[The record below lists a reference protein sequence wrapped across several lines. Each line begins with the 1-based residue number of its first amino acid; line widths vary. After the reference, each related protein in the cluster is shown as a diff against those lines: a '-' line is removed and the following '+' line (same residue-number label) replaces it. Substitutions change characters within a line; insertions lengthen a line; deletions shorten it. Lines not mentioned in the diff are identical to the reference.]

1 MPTLKTP
8 VQLREILSQRPAV
21 VLPPDT
27 TIDQACKSMRQARK
41 GAVLVSDGK
50 RLCGIFTERDL
61 VNRVIAEGKNPQ
73 QTPLGQVMTTN
84 LVVIHPNDSHEAA
97 LSVMVSH
104 SIRHLPVVEGDHVLG
119 VVSRRQLMA
128 VDNAQ
133 MEAAWAQREASR
145 LFL

>member
-1 MPTLKTP
+1 MPSLKTP
-8 VQLREILSQRPAV
+8 VQLRDVLSQRPPV
-21 VLPPDT
+21 VLPPET
-27 TIDQACKSMRQARK
+27 TIDYACKSMRSARK

-61 VNRVIAEGKNPQ
+61 VNRVIADGKNPQ

-84 LVVIHPNDSHEAA
+84 LVVVHPNDSHEAA

-104 SIRHLPVVEGDHVLG
+104 GVRHLPVVEGDQVLG

-128 VDNAQ
+128 LDNAL
-133 MEAAWAQREASR
+133 METAWEQREASR
-145 LFL
+145 LFI